1 LTGLNTL
8 ITRAASGAAPVSRGR
23 HSARRQLTIRAEWA
37 FLLLLPALAGLQRL
51 WVAELFL
58 FGLLLVLPGVLLLRA
73 LRVPGAVVA
82 SSPVYVPAASL
93 AVLIVSGL
101 VVDVVGPLV
110 GVSAPL
116 RTVPL
121 AVGIELVLVG
131 LFAASFRAPAGTAIP
146 WRAIAVPPWRCWPL
160 LLPLVAA
167 VGALRLNTGHSSSI
181 AVVAVVGCLA
191 VLAWAIARAPRLS
204 DTFVTVVVYAV
215 SLSVMWAYSLRGA
228 LVYGFDISTEYHAMH
243 ETVLSGVWHFS
254 HPGDAYGA
262 LPAVTVLPAEL
273 HFLTGASDL
282 MVLKLLYP
290 AITAMFPVGIYSLG
304 RKVIESRWALV
315 AASFI
320 VVQNTF
326 AQELPALARQEIAL
340 VFFIAALAAIFESRL
355 SNLSRLALAA
365 IFGLGMVVSHYS
377 TTYFAIGMLALFFGL
392 QFIVSWFRDA
402 PRVSGALVAA
412 LVAAIAGAA
421 IWYGPVTQSAANV
434 SQFVNLTT
442 SQGFDL
448 LPNQGSGGLS
458 ISSYLSGNTSGSM
471 SAARYQKLVAQH
483 YAAQETFVRPLPD
496 ASAPQYDLR
505 DDSAPEPPTR
515 LSAAN
520 SLVNL
525 GEVLAEELAELA
537 GAVAAIV
544 LALRKKTPLIGRQ
557 LALLGAGTLIMLV
570 VIRLSGTVAAE
581 YNPQRALIQAF
592 AVLGITMA
600 WTLQGLTGWLRRS
613 SRLSRGSL
621 AVTVAAT
628 LGLAVIFAQMS
639 GLAGAAIGGGTGMNL
654 ANSGEDFERYNMTV
668 PELAAARWLGGQV
681 QPGELVYA
689 DRYGELRLN
698 AETAISRGLLNDI
711 TPLTLDQN
719 AWVYATQSN
728 LVDGR
733 ARQLFDNSTITYAF
747 PLGFLDANFNV
758 VYANG
763 SSEVFRG

>member
-1 LTGLNTL
+1 VTGLNTL
-8 ITRAASGAAPVSRGR
+8 ITRAAAGPVARGR
-23 HSARRQLTIRAEWA
+23 HSSRRQLTIRAEWA
-37 FLLLLPALAGLQRL
+37 LLLLLPALAALQRL
-51 WVAELFL
+51 WVAELFM

-82 SSPVYVPAASL
+82 ASPAYVPAASL

-101 VVDVVGPLV
+101 VVDVVGPVV

-121 AVGIELVLVG
+121 AVGIELALAG
-131 LFAASFRAPAGTAIP
+131 LFAASVRAPADTAIP
-146 WRAIAVPPWRCWPL
+146 WRAIAVPPRRCWPL

-167 VGALRLNTGHSSSI
+167 VGALRLNTGHGSGI

-191 VLAWAIARAPRLS
+191 VLAWAIAQAPRLS
-204 DTFVTVVVYAV
+204 DTLVTVVVYAV

-340 VFFIAALAAIFESRL
+340 VFFIATLAVIFESGL

-365 IFGLGMVVSHYS
+365 IFGLSMVVSHYS
-377 TTYFAIGMLALFFGL
+377 TTYFAIGMLALFLGL

-434 SQFVNLTT
+434 SQFVSLTS

-471 SAARYQKLVAQH
+471 SAAQYQKLVAQH

-496 ASAPQYDLR
+496 AGAPQYDLR
-505 DDSAPEPPTR
+505 GDSVPEPPTR

-525 GEVLAEELAELA
+525 GEVLAEELAELV

-557 LALLGAGTLIMLV
+557 LALLGAGTLVMLV

-600 WTLQGLTGWLRRS
+600 WTLQALTGWLRRS
-613 SRLSRGSL
+613 SRWSRGSI

-628 LGLAVIFAQMS
+628 LGLGVIFAQMS
-639 GLAGAAIGGGTGMNL
+639 GLAGAAFGGGTAMNL
-654 ANSGEDFERYNMTV
+654 ANSGEDSERYNMTV
-668 PELAAARWLGGQV
+668 PELAAAQWLGGQAR
-681 QPGELVYA
+681 PGDLVYA

-711 TPLTLDQN
+711 TPQTLDQN
-719 AWVYATQSN
+719 AWVYASQTN

-733 ARQLFDNSTITYAF
+733 ARQLFDNAAVTYAF